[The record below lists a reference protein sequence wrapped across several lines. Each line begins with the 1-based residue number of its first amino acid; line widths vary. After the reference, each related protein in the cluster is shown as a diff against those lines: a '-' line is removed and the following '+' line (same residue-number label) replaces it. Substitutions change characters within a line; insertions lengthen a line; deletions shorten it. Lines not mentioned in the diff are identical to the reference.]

1 MSNFVA
7 GKDKYEHYG
16 REGFQTIVGQRVQGG
31 TYRHTKPEEGVD
43 GLSG

>member
-16 REGFQTIVGQRVQGG
+16 REGFQATVGQRVQVGA
-31 TYRHTKPEEGVD
+31 YRHAEPEEGVD
-43 GLSG
+43 GIGG